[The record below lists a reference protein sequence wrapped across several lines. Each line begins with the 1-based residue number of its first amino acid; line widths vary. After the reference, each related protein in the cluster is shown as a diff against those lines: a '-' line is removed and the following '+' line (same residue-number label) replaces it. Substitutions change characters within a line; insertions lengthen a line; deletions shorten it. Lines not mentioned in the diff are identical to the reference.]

1 MRARLA
7 MAAVAGAAALIPV
20 GSADATLVCTPT
32 PTTAGIDVNVCADLV
47 PEPGGY
53 STSASISVFI
63 NGGRTAFCV
72 ARITITTGGVSR
84 DPRTVYAC

>member
-20 GSADATLVCTPT
+20 GNADATLVCTPT

-72 ARITITTGGVSR
+72 ARITVTTGGVSR

>member
-1 MRARLA
+1 MRVRLV

-20 GSADATLVCTPT
+20 TSADAVIVCTPT
-32 PTTAGIDVNVCADLV
+32 PVTAGIDVNVCADLQ

-53 STSASISVFI
+53 STSASVSVFI

-72 ARITITTGGVSR
+72 ARISVTTGGVSR
-84 DPRTVYAC
+84 DPRTFYAC